1 MRSKI
6 FRSSMAVGVSVFVLA
21 VALFMGMLYQYFS
34 DQMTRELQGEAAMA
48 ARGVE
53 LAGMDYL
60 TGLAAT
66 NRVTWVAADGRVL
79 FDNRVDPATMENH
92 RDRTEIQQA
101 LLGREG
107 VCVRTSSTLSQRTY
121 YVARRLDD
129 GTVLRLA
136 GAQHTVVAL
145 LLSMVQPMLIILAIT
160 LLIAM
165 ALAGQQTRRLVEP
178 ILNLDLEHP
187 ENGQVY
193 EELAPLLTRIRR
205 QNDTIRHQMELL
217 RRGRQEFQA
226 LTDNMAEGFLLL
238 DRRGRVLSFNNGAL
252 TLLDAPAPAAEA
264 SVYTLDRSDVFRRA
278 VEQALAGVRSQGHLQ
293 RAGRYIQLLADPV
306 RQEEKTVGAVLVLVD
321 VTQREQGEKMRREFT
336 ANVSHE
342 LKTPLTAISG
352 MAEIMKEGVVRP
364 EDMAGF
370 AGDIYKESQRL
381 IALVEDII
389 HLSRLDEGG
398 GDLPRQDV
406 DLLALSRSVVQ
417 RLEPVAQAQK
427 VTLTVRGESCS
438 VPGVPSM
445 LDEMVYNLC
454 ENAIKYNKPGGSVTL
469 TAAPGPH
476 GCTLAV
482 KDTGIGIPA
491 EDRQRV
497 FERFYRVDKSR
508 SKAIGGTGLGLSI
521 VKHVAALHGAE
532 ITLDSRLGEGTEVR
546 VVFGES

>member
-60 TGLAAT
+60 TGLTTA
-66 NRVTWVAADGRVL
+66 NRVTWVAADGTVL

-107 VCVRTSSTLSQRTY
+107 VCVRTSSTLSQRTC

-145 LLSMVQPMLIILAIT
+145 LLSMVQPMGIILAIT

-217 RRGRQEFQA
+217 QRGRQEFQA

-306 RQEEKTVGAVLVLVD
+306 RQEEKIVGAVLVLVD

-381 IALVEDII
+381 ISLVEDII

-406 DLLALSRSVVQ
+406 DLLALSRSVAQ
-417 RLEPVAQAQK
+417 RLESVAQAQK
-427 VTLTVRGESCS
+427 VTLTVRGEPCS

-476 GCTLAV
+476 GCTLTV

-532 ITLDSRLGEGTEVR
+532 ITLDSRLGEGTEVK
-546 VVFGES
+546 VVFGE

>member
-34 DQMTRELQGEAAMA
+34 DQMTRELQGETAMA

-60 TGLAAT
+60 SGLSTT
-66 NRVTWVAADGRVL
+66 NRVTWVAADGTVL

-92 RDRTEIQQA
+92 RDRTEIRQA

-107 VCVRTSSTLSQRTY
+107 VCVRTSSTLSQRTC

-217 RRGRQEFQA
+217 QRGRQEFQA

-406 DLLALSRSVVQ
+406 DLLALSRSVAQ
-417 RLEPVAQAQK
+417 RLEPVARAQK

-476 GCTLAV
+476 GCTLIV

-532 ITLDSRLGEGTEVR
+532 ITLDSRLGEGTEVK

>member
-1 MRSKI
+1 
-6 FRSSMAVGVSVFVLA
+6 
-21 VALFMGMLYQYFS
+21 
-34 DQMTRELQGEAAMA
+34 MA

-60 TGLAAT
+60 TGLTTA
-66 NRVTWVAADGRVL
+66 NRVTWVAADGTVL

-107 VCVRTSSTLSQRTY
+107 VCVRTSSTLSQRTC

-145 LLSMVQPMLIILAIT
+145 LLSMVQPMGVILAIT

-217 RRGRQEFQA
+217 QRGRQEFQA

-306 RQEEKTVGAVLVLVD
+306 RQEEKIVGAVLVLVD

-381 IALVEDII
+381 ISLVEDII

-406 DLLALSRSVVQ
+406 DLLALSRSVAQ

-427 VTLTVRGESCS
+427 VTLTIRGEPCS

-476 GCTLAV
+476 GCTLTV

-532 ITLDSRLGEGTEVR
+532 ITLDSRLGEGTEVK

>member
-66 NRVTWVAADGRVL
+66 NRVTWVAADGTVL

-145 LLSMVQPMLIILAIT
+145 LLSMAQPMLIILAIT

-217 RRGRQEFQA
+217 QRGRQEFQA

-381 IALVEDII
+381 ISLVEDII

-406 DLLALSRSVVQ
+406 DLLALSRSVAQ

-427 VTLTVRGESCS
+427 VTLTVRGEPCS

-469 TAAPGPH
+469 TAAPGPR
-476 GCTLAV
+476 GCALSV

-532 ITLDSRLGEGTEVR
+532 ISLDSRLGEGTEVK